1 MMTKTCANVT
11 RSLTKSSSANLRRF
25 ASVPPMSVR
34 PVSTLSSAVS
44 SRLSP
49 SAPRSK
55 PFGIATQARMRSSVV
70 MASSLPDTLP
80 SVTFKVRVRDES
92 IGGDNP
98 FTWKDVTTEDLFAG
112 KRVVLFSLP
121 GAFTPT
127 CSTYQ
132 LPGFEN
138 NYDEFKK
145 LGIDEVYCLSVTDS
159 FVMNKWAEAQGLKN
173 VKVIPD
179 GSLEFTDYMKMN
191 VQKDNH
197 GFGQRSWRYGL
208 IAKDMKVEQTFVEPG
223 KCENGSTDD
232 DPYGASSPENI
243 LKYLKGE
250 DFDKGA

>member
-1 MMTKTCANVT
+1 MMRNCASVT
-11 RSLTKSSSANLRRF
+11 RSFGARALGARSAMASSPLARR
-25 ASVPPMSVR
+25 S
-34 PVSTLSSAVS
+34 
-44 SRLSP
+44 SP
-49 SAPRSK
+49 SQS
-55 PFGIATQARMRSSVV
+55 FGIKSARSMHSKVV
-70 MASSLPDTLP
+70 MAAGIPDSLP
-80 SVTFKVRVRDES
+80 SATFKVRVRDES

-98 FTWKDVTTEDLFAG
+98 FKWTDVTTQDLFGG
-112 KRVVLFSLP
+112 KKVVLFSLP

-132 LPGFEN
+132 LPGFEK
-138 NYDEFKK
+138 NYDEFKSH
-145 LGIDEVYCLSVTDS
+145 GVDEIYCLSVNDS

-179 GSLEFTDYMKMN
+179 GSLEFTAAMNMN

-197 GFGQRSWRYGL
+197 GFGQRSWRYAVVCNDG
-208 IAKDMKVEQTFVEPG
+208 KVEQTFVEPG
-223 KCENGSTDD
+223 KCENGSLDD